1 MSDTAPTASLAT
13 RARRLTALAR
23 ARRDDRDVSQ
33 AQGQVQ
39 TAINKLDQELRTL
52 SSVLDVHRKLKK
64 AGVPVTDPGHLEQPV
79 KRLKEQAGLG
89 RPTAQ
94 FLNAR
99 TRDVLAARSA
109 IDDANADAWR
119 TWAAQMVDGLPLAL
133 QPRVPFSHRR
143 ATATRI
149 SNMKTRAARKP
160 SIADITEFQRFYD
173 RVKEELAA
181 VDGASIDALLNRFT
195 DGRILL
201 ADLSDAELEML
212 REDASL
218 SDQLYLH
225 IAS

>member
-1 MSDTAPTASLAT
+1 MSDTAPTASLAI

-23 ARRDDRDVSQ
+23 ARRDDLDVSQ

-39 TAINKLDQELRTL
+39 TALNKLDQELGTL
-52 SSVLDVHRKLKK
+52 SSVLNVHRKLKMI
-64 AGVPVTDPGHLEQPV
+64 GVPVTDPGDLEQPA

-99 TRDVLAARSA
+99 TRDAIGARSA

-119 TWAAQMVDGLPLAL
+119 TWAAQMIDGLPLAL
-133 QPRVPFSHRR
+133 LPRVPFSHRD

-149 SNMKTRAARKP
+149 SNMRTLAARKP
-160 SIADITEFQRFYD
+160 SIADIIQFQQLYD
-173 RVKEELAA
+173 RVKEELTA
-181 VDGASIDALLNRFT
+181 VEGASIDALLNRFT

>member
-1 MSDTAPTASLAT
+1 MSDTVPTASLAT

-23 ARRDDRDVSQ
+23 ARRDDLDVSQ

-39 TAINKLDQELRTL
+39 TALNKLDQELGTL
-52 SSVLDVHRKLKK
+52 SSVLNVHRKLKMI
-64 AGVPVTDPGHLEQPV
+64 GVPVTDPGDLEQPA

-99 TRDVLAARSA
+99 TRDVIGARSA

-119 TWAAQMVDGLPLAL
+119 TWAAQMIDGLPLAL
-133 QPRVPFSHRR
+133 LPRVPFPHRD

-149 SNMKTRAARKP
+149 SNMRTLARKP
-160 SIADITEFQRFYD
+160 SIADIIQFQQLYD
-173 RVKEELAA
+173 RVKEELTA
-181 VDGASIDALLNRFT
+181 VEGASIDALLNRFT
-195 DGRILL
+195 AGRILL